1 MPKLT
6 EIMLLRQKPQM
17 QLGSS
22 AVAQMQVYLIL
33 KHVYIT
39 YHTRRLSTID
49 RKDRVT
55 KIIFLKTHFVSQF
68 KIVNITSFQSS
79 QLAMPAYND
88 KHWNILGS

>member
-6 EIMLLRQKPQM
+6 EILPLRQKPQM

-39 YHTRRLSTID
+39 YHTKRLSTID
-49 RKDRVT
+49 RNNRIT
-55 KIIFLKTHFVSQF
+55 KIIFLKSHSVSQI
-68 KIVNITSFQSS
+68 KIVFREKGV
-79 QLAMPAYND
+79 LAMHVPGAY
-88 KHWNILGS
+88 LEPY